1 MLSASPQL
9 IYPKNRFA
17 LVIEKT
23 RDFSFILFLLAGA
36 FKADPRLQFL
46 NFDLTIAFALLS
58 FVLTLFTMGSHG
70 TLRELK
76 WSVGYAFLFFL
87 FAFFALFSL
96 VYANSSIDY
105 SQDKALRFLFLG
117 GWAVVGSLFIQT
129 ERRLLWFTQVYGFC
143 AIIFALS
150 GIANYFT
157 SSSPAISQVSASA
170 FSSSYLVLGRVCS
183 SALPVFL
190 INSVLSYGFWRKS
203 YSFMGTILL
212 ITATILSASRGP
224 ILSLLLVTI
233 LTPFALGQRVRRWL
247 GTWLVFTFAVAVLV
261 IFATF
266 YSPTIFNKTLA
277 RFAVLQDNVRIS
289 LYDDALRIWEAHP
302 VIGVG
307 LGNYSVYFP
316 DRLAGDMY
324 PHNMIL
330 ESLAELGLIGGLL
343 AVLLL
348 GIPLFLFY
356 QQRAWRKPIAT
367 ILFMMFLA
375 TVLNAMFSGDYND
388 NRVVFV
394 LAVLAITSAQLPSL
408 DDTVSPT
415 EQRNQ

>member
-1 MLSASPQL
+1 MPSVSLQL
-9 IYPKNRFA
+9 IYPENRFA

-23 RDFSFILFLLAGA
+23 RDVSFIIFLLAGA

-46 NFDLTIAFALLS
+46 NFDLTIAFALFS
-58 FVLTLFTMGSHG
+58 FALTLFTLGGSG
-70 TLRELK
+70 TLPVLK
-76 WSVGYAFLFFL
+76 WSTEYAYLFFFFAFYAF
-87 FAFFALFSL
+87 FS
-96 VYANSSIDY
+96 VIFANSTIDY

-150 GIANYFT
+150 GLSNYFT
-157 SSSPAISQVSASA
+157 SSSAATSQISAFA
-170 FSSSYLVLGRVCS
+170 FSSSYLILGQICS

-190 INSVLSYGFWRKS
+190 TNSVLSHGFWRKS
-203 YSFMGTILL
+203 YSFAGTILL
-212 ITATILSASRGP
+212 IAATILSAARGP
-224 ILSLLLVTI
+224 ILSLLLVTV

-247 GTWLVFTFAVAVLV
+247 GIWLIFILAVTVLV

-266 YSPTIFNKTLA
+266 YSPMVFNRSLE
-277 RFAVLQDNVRIS
+277 RFAVAQNNVRIS

-302 VIGVG
+302 VTGVG

-316 DRLAGDMY
+316 DRLVSDKY

-343 AVLLL
+343 VALLL

-356 QQRAWRKPIAT
+356 QQRAWRKPVAT
-367 ILFMMFLA
+367 ILFLMFLT
-375 TVLNAMFSGDYND
+375 TVLLAMFSGDFND

-394 LAVLAITSAQLPSL
+394 LAALSISSAQLPAP
-408 DDTVSPT
+408 DDVITNL
-415 EQRNQ
+415 EQKNQ